1 MIPTSRRDFLQGA
14 AGAAA
19 ILALEPELLAFPARL
34 RAPVRLA
41 VIGCGRQARALLGE
55 LAKFPDVTVAALC
68 DIDAARLRSAERRA
82 QGAKTYD
89 DYQKLLES
97 EKELDALIVATPT
110 HRHEE
115 IVLAAL
121 AAGKHVYCEAPLAS
135 TIESCQTI
143 ARAARGAKSVVQ
155 VGMLARTNPVYS
167 LAQSFVRAGSIR
179 DLVAMQAHFRRKDS
193 WRASA
198 SDPAREKEANWKL
211 DPAVSLGLIGEVGT
225 HQFDVLHWFT
235 GQYPL
240 SVSAGGAVLAWKDGR
255 TEPDTAYCTLQFP
268 GQQTLSWE
276 ATLGNSFEG
285 QYEVLVGTMGAIK
298 LAWSHGWMFREADA
312 PTEGWQVYA
321 NRQKFHND
329 EGITLIADA
338 TKLASQGKLAAGVG
352 LPHPSEYYALEAF
365 LKSATEGAAVA
376 CGADEGL
383 RAAAVAI
390 HARRAQQS
398 GETVAIDP
406 KSFAIDAR

>member
-1 MIPTSRRDFLQGA
+1 MNPSSRRDFLQGA

-19 ILALEPELLAFPARL
+19 FLAFEPELLAFPARL
-34 RAPVRLA
+34 RAPVKLA
-41 VIGCGRQARALLGE
+41 IVGCGRQARALLGE

-68 DIDAARLRSAERRA
+68 DVDASRLRSAERRA

-89 DYQKLLES
+89 AHEKLLEA
-97 EKELDALIVATPT
+97 EKDLQAVIVATPT

-115 IVLAAL
+115 IVVAAL
-121 AAGKHVYCEAPLAS
+121 AAGKHVYCEAPMAS
-135 TIESCQTI
+135 TIVSCKSI
-143 ARAARGAKSVVQ
+143 ARAARGTKQVVQ
-155 VGMLARTNPVYS
+155 VGLLSRTNPVYT
-167 LAQSFVRAGSIR
+167 LARSFVRSGSIR

-193 WRASA
+193 WRATAADA
-198 SDPAREKEANWKL
+198 SRDKEVNWKL
-211 DPAVSLGLIGEVGT
+211 DPEVSLGLIGEVGT
-225 HQFDVLHWFT
+225 HQFDVLQWFT
-235 GQYPL
+235 GQYPV
-240 SVSAGGAVLAWKDGR
+240 SVSAGGDVLAWKDGR
-255 TEPDTAYCTLQFP
+255 TEPDTAHCLLSFP
-268 GQQTLSWE
+268 GKQVLTWE

-285 QYEVLVGTMGAIK
+285 QYEVLAGTMGAIK

-352 LPHPSEYYALEAF
+352 LPNPSEYYALEAF
-365 LKSATEGAAVA
+365 LKSVTEGAEVA
-376 CGADEGL
+376 CSADDGL

-390 HARRAQQS
+390 HARQAQKS

-406 KSFAIDAR
+406 KSFEVQ